1 MTRLFGHKKD
11 KTTIAELE
19 EYYAN
24 QDQKK
29 TKTGK
34 AWFMAFLSILL
45 TVAIVLALFFAGRWL
60 YRTITNDSSDNSATT
75 SENTNGGEQVDLPT
89 FDGDVVGQG
98 NQPGENTDS
107 SGSDSTSGSSSTSNT
122 EGNTENA
129 GVVSDEAASTS
140 ESNAERVAGTNNA
153 GGIGGEPIPNTG
165 AGDFLIV
172 IPFVTAIA
180 GYYISRKHYSK
191 QN

>member
-1 MTRLFGHKKD
+1 MTRLFGQRKD

-29 TKTGK
+29 TKTGR
-34 AWFMAFLSILL
+34 AWFMALLSILL
-45 TVAIVLALFFAGRWL
+45 AVAIVLALFFAGRWL
-60 YRTITNDSSDNSATT
+60 YRAITDDSSDNSATT
-75 SENTNGGEQVDLPT
+75 SENTNSGEQVDLPT

-98 NQPGENTDS
+98 NQPSENTGSSDS
-107 SGSDSTSGSSSTSNT
+107 GSTSGSSNSSNT
-122 EGNTENA
+122 EENA

-140 ESNAERVAGTNNA
+140 ESNADRVAGINNA
-153 GGIGGEPIPNTG
+153 GGTGGEPIPNTG
-165 AGDFLIV
+165 AGDLLIV
-172 IPFVTAIA
+172 IPFVTAVA

-191 QN
+191 QK